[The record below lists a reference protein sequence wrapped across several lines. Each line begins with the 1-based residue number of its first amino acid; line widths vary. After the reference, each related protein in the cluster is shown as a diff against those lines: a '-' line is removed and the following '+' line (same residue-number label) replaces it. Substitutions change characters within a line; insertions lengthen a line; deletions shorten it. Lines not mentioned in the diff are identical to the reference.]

1 MSMTLERQI
10 ERLNP
15 PQREAVT
22 APGQTAL
29 VLAGA
34 GSGKTRVLTHRIAWL
49 IEVERAAP
57 QEILAVTFTNKAA
70 AEMRERIGEL
80 LHMSPRGLWVGT
92 FHGIAHRLLRAHW
105 REAGLPETFQ
115 ILDSDDQQRLIKRLL
130 RELGDDTTKPA
141 AVASFINARK
151 DEGQR
156 ARHIDTQGFADRERL
171 AELYRRYEAACERGG
186 MVDFGELL
194 LRSNELW
201 VQQPA
206 LRDHYRRRFRHI
218 LVDEFQDTNTLQY
231 AWLRNLAGSETS
243 LFAVGDDDQS
253 IYGWRGA
260 KVENMREFERQ
271 FANVKVVRL
280 EQNYRSTGTILAAAN
295 ALIAHNRERLGKN
308 LWSDAGNGEPIHL
321 YAAYNEQDEARF
333 VVEQI
338 EAWAA
343 AGNPRAEAAILYR
356 SNAQSRAFEEALMVR
371 RIKYRVYGGQ
381 RFFDRAEIRD
391 ALAYLRLIA
400 NPADDTA
407 FERVINQPPRGIGD
421 KTLDTLRGEARA
433 SGLPM
438 WGVLTRLLQGGGLT
452 GRTAAALGGFAQLI
466 QTLRAACQGQPLMDQ
481 ALMVIRDSGLKDH
494 HGKDVDGK
502 GEGRVENLDELVNA
516 ASLFVNE
523 EEDLDDLTA
532 FLSHAALEAG
542 DAQGEAG
549 ADCVQLMTLHSA
561 KGLEFRQVFLVGV
574 EEGLFPS
581 QRSIEEPARLEEER
595 RLAYVGIT
603 RARERLFVSYAESRR
618 IHGETRPAM
627 ASRFIEEIPAEH
639 LTEVRLRG
647 TVDRP
652 VSARPAGGTGRGPY
666 GGGGFGG
673 GGYGNR
679 DWRGDRGANRSNN
692 DFARP
697 AAAPPPRR
705 AGGWADPPKVAE
717 GAGGLEVGQRVRHGK
732 FGEGVIVDFEG
743 QGPRTRVQVKF
754 ASAGSKWLMLDMAG
768 LMPA

>member
-1 MSMTLERQI
+1 MSLERQI
-10 ERLNP
+10 DRLNP

-57 QEILAVTFTNKAA
+57 LEILAVTFTNKAA
-70 AEMRERIGEL
+70 AEMRERIGQL
-80 LHMSPRGLWVGT
+80 VPLPPRGMWVGT

-105 REAGLPETFQ
+105 REAGLSETFQ

-130 RELGDDTTKPA
+130 KELGDETLKPA
-141 AVASFINARK
+141 QVAAFINARK

-156 ARHIDTQGFADRERL
+156 ARHVDTQGFADRAVL

-201 VQQPA
+201 VQQPV

-218 LVDEFQDTNTLQY
+218 LVDEFQDTNALQY
-231 AWLRNLAGSETS
+231 AWLRNLAGPDTS
-243 LFAVGDDDQS
+243 LFAVGDDDQA

-271 FANVKVVRL
+271 FPNVKVVRL

-308 LWSDAGNGEPIHL
+308 LWSDAGSGEPIRL

-343 AGNPRAEAAILYR
+343 AGNPRSEAAILYR

-438 WGVLTRLLQGGGLT
+438 WEVLTRLLQGGGLT
-452 GRTAAALGGFAQLI
+452 GRTASALGGFAHLI
-466 QTLRAACQGQPLMDQ
+466 QSLRAACQGQPLMDQ
-481 ALMVIRDSGLKDH
+481 ALMAIRDSGLKDH
-494 HGKDVDGK
+494 HAKDVDGR

-523 EEDLDDLTA
+523 EEDLDELTA

-581 QRSIEEPARLEEER
+581 QRSIDDPARLEEER
-595 RLAYVGIT
+595 RLCYVGLT
-603 RARERLFVSYAESRR
+603 RARERLCVSYAESRR

-652 VSARPAGGTGRGPY
+652 VSARPSGGFERGSYGHGGSRSDWSPARRD
-666 GGGGFGG
+666 GGG
-673 GGYGNR
+673 R
-679 DWRGDRGANRSNN
+679 ADLQ
-692 DFARP
+692 
-697 AAAPPPRR
+697 PPPRR
-705 AGGWADPPKVAE
+705 VSAWNDPPKA
-717 GAGGLEVGQRVRHGK
+717 APDSDSGLWVGQRVRHGK
-732 FGEGVIVDFEG
+732 FGEGVITDLEG

-754 ASAGSKWLMLDMAG
+754 AGAGSKWLMLDMAG
-768 LMPA
+768 LTPA